1 MEVDKNSQQ
10 DDSKEDSTDVNS
22 LHSPSHFTSISNLSR
37 RQLPRGS
44 GSCYVK
50 YKGLFSVVLMALVD
64 ADYKFLFTL
73 QLVRRHCRRQHSH
86 ACDRARDFPVLY
98 CVVSYDA
105 HPLHENGP
113 SIQLCEFHVK
123 QAFKVEVGNSGQ
135 SAE

>member
-1 MEVDKNSQQ
+1 MKAY
-10 DDSKEDSTDVNS
+10 
-22 LHSPSHFTSISNLSR
+22 SHIAAC
-37 RQLPRGS
+37 Q
-44 GSCYVK
+44 K
-50 YKGLFSVVLMALVD
+50 
-64 ADYKFLFTL
+64 TL
-73 QLVRRHCRRQHSH
+73 QTAAFTC
-86 ACDRARDFPVLY
+86 CDRARDFPVLY